1 MRRFFASAQNDNRG
15 HLERQRGIRNDND
28 MKKLLQINPVIRT
41 NTSTGRIMQEI
52 GELAMANGWDSYI
65 AYSGGRDGIKPC
77 KSKLMPVGGKADVAF
92 HGLWTRLTD
101 RHGLASWGATR
112 QFIKEIEALKPDV
125 IHIHNIHGYFL
136 NYKLLFEYLNSA
148 DIPVIWTVH
157 DCWLYTGHCYYY
169 SSVGCDRWESGCGTC
184 PQRKAFPTSWFIDA
198 SRRNYADKDKAF
210 NSIQDKLTI
219 VPVSEWIRGEMSRSF
234 LKDCRFQ
241 VIHNGIDLEVFDVQV
256 DDKSV
261 REKYNLGTKRIIL
274 GLASIWCKEKG
285 WDDFVKMSGMLNED
299 EVIVMVGVSEEQMK
313 RLPSNVVAI
322 RRTENIR
329 QLAELYSAATAFVNP
344 TWQDNYPTVNLEAI
358 ACGTPVVT
366 YRTGGSIEAVTEKTG
381 FVVEQGDVKGLLEAV
396 RRIAERGKVKYTADC
411 RAYALANFRKEDRY
425 ADYLKLYENI
435 TVR

>member
-1 MRRFFASAQNDNRG
+1 
-15 HLERQRGIRNDND
+15 
-28 MKKLLQINPVIRT
+28 
-41 NTSTGRIMQEI
+41 MQEI

-77 KSKLMPVGGKADVAF
+77 KSKLLPVGGKLDVAV

-101 RHGLASWGATR
+101 RHGLASWCATR
-112 QFIKEIEALKPDV
+112 KFIQEIETLKPDV

-136 NYKLLFEYLNSA
+136 NYKMFFEYLEKV

-169 SSVGCDRWESGCGTC
+169 SSVGCDKWQSACGNC
-184 PQRKAFPTSWFIDA
+184 PQQKAFPTSWFIDA
-198 SRRNYADKDKAF
+198 SRRNYQDKDKAF
-210 NSIQDKLTI
+210 NSIKDKLTI
-219 VPVSEWIRGEMSRSF
+219 VPVSEWIRGEMSHSF

-241 VIHNGIDLEVFDVQV
+241 VIHNGIDLDVFDVQA
-256 DDKSV
+256 DDKAV
-261 REKYNLGTKRIIL
+261 REKYNLGSKRIIL

-313 RLPSNVVAI
+313 SLPSNIVAI
-322 RRTENIR
+322 KRTENVR

-366 YRTGGSIEAVTEKTG
+366 YRTGGSIEAVTDKTG

-425 ADYLKLYENI
+425 ADYLKLYENTATWKI
-435 TVR
+435 LPDQGRS

>member
-1 MRRFFASAQNDNRG
+1 
-15 HLERQRGIRNDND
+15 

-77 KSKLMPVGGKADVAF
+77 KSKLLPVGGKLSVAV

-101 RHGLASWGATR
+101 RHGLASWCATR
-112 QFIKEIEALKPDV
+112 KFIQEIETLKPDV

-136 NYKLLFEYLNSA
+136 NYKMLFEYLEKV

-169 SSVGCDRWESGCGTC
+169 SSVGCDKWQTGCGNC
-184 PQRKAFPTSWFIDA
+184 PQQKAFPTSWFVDA
-198 SRRNYADKDKAF
+198 SKMNYQDKDKSF
-210 NSIQDKLTI
+210 NSIKDKLTI
-219 VPVSEWIRGEMSRSF
+219 VPVSEWIRGEMSSSF

-241 VIHNGIDLEVFDVQV
+241 VIHNGIDLDVFDVQP
-256 DDKSV
+256 DDKTV
-261 REKYNLGTKRIIL
+261 REKYNLGTKKIIL

-285 WDDFVKMSGMLNED
+285 WDDFVEMSGMLNED

-322 RRTENIR
+322 RRTENVR

-396 RRIAERGKVKYTADC
+396 RRIAERGKVQYTADC

>member
-1 MRRFFASAQNDNRG
+1 MKRFLDKFEMTDR
-15 HLERQRGIRNDND
+15 D

-52 GELAMANGWDSYI
+52 GELAMANGWESYI

-77 KSKLMPVGGKADVAF
+77 KSSLMPVGGKLDVAV

-112 QFIKEIEALKPDV
+112 KFIQEIEALKPDV

-136 NYKLLFEYLNSA
+136 NYRLLFDYLQKA
-148 DIPVIWTVH
+148 DIPVVWTIH

-169 SSVGCDRWESGCGTC
+169 SSVGCDRWKKGCGNC
-184 PQRKAFPTSWFIDA
+184 PQKKAFPTSWFLDNSA
-198 SRRNYADKDKAF
+198 KNYKAKSESF
-210 NSIQDKLTI
+210 NSIKDKLTI
-219 VPVSEWIRGEMSRSF
+219 APVSKWIRDEMSHSF
-234 LKDCRFQ
+234 LKDCNYQ
-241 VIHNGIDLEVFDVQV
+241 VIHNGIDLEVFDVQE
-256 DDKSV
+256 DDKAI
-261 REKYNLGTKRIIL
+261 REKYGLGNKHIIL

-285 WDDFVKMSGMLNED
+285 WDDFIRMSQLLNED
-299 EVIVMVGVSEEQMK
+299 EVIVMVGVTEEQQSK
-313 RLPSNVVAI
+313 LPSNIVAI
-322 RRTENIR
+322 RRTENVR
-329 QLAELYSAATAFVNP
+329 QLAELYSAAVAFVNP

-366 YRTGGSIEAVTEKTG
+366 YRTGGSVEAVTEKTG
-381 FVVEQGDVKGLLEAV
+381 YVVEQGDVNGLLDAV
-396 RRIAERGKVKYTADC
+396 RKIERKGKSQYIAEC

-425 ADYLKLYENI
+425 TDYLKLYENI